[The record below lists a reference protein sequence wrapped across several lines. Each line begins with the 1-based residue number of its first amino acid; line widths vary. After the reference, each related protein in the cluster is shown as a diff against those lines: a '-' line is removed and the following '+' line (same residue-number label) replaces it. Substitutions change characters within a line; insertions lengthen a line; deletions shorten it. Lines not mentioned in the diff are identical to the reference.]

1 MPEVN
6 RTRTQW
12 RIVSV
17 FVLIVA
23 SLSCAAHAADTVTI
37 GGKPP
42 STIAAGTAYA
52 FTPTATDSAGKKLTY
67 TVTNKPAWAS
77 FNSATGKLSGT
88 PAAANVGKYSNIAIS
103 ASDGT
108 AYAMLWF
115 SITVQA
121 GSGGGG
127 GSGGT
132 LTITGSPPSSV
143 SAGSAYSF
151 TPTTTDAAGRT
162 ITFSVVNKPSWATFS
177 AKNGQLSGTP
187 ATANV
192 GTYSNIA
199 IAASDGSTSALLW
212 FSIKVNAA
220 GGGSPTVTITGT
232 PPASVAAGSGYS
244 FTPTAKDSAGKTLSF
259 SVTNKPSWAT
269 FSIATGQLSGT
280 PPSAQTDASITI
292 SASDGTASAALAPF
306 TISVTSAPAS
316 GSATLAWTDPTLNT
330 NGSAL
335 TNLAGIHIYY
345 GPSQSSMSS
354 MVTVASTTQTSY
366 TVTGLGTG
374 TWYFGATAYTTSG
387 TESAISQIGSKT
399 IQ

>member
-1 MPEVN
+1 MAEVR

-17 FVLIVA
+17 FVLVVA
-23 SLSCAAHAADTVTI
+23 SLSCAAYAADTVTI
-37 GGKPP
+37 SGKPP
-42 STIAAGTAYA
+42 STVAAGTAYA
-52 FTPTATDSAGKKLTY
+52 FTPTASDSAGRTLTY
-67 TVTNKPAWAS
+67 TVTNKPAWAT
-77 FNSATGKLSGT
+77 FNTATGKLSGT
-88 PAAANVGKYSNIAIS
+88 PAAANVGKYSDIAIG

-108 AYAMLWF
+108 ASAVLWF
-115 SITVQA
+115 SITVQS

-132 LTITGSPPSSV
+132 LTITGSPPSTV

-162 ITFSVVNKPSWATFS
+162 ITFSVVNKPAWATFS
-177 AKNGQLSGTP
+177 ARNGQLSGTP
-187 ATANV
+187 TAANV
-192 GTYSNIA
+192 GKYGNIA
-199 IAASDGSTSALLW
+199 IAAADGSTTALLW
-212 FSIKVNAA
+212 FSIAVTAA
-220 GGGSPTVTITGT
+220 SGGSSTVTITGT
-232 PPASVAAGSGYS
+232 PASSVVAGSAYS

-259 SVTNKPSWAT
+259 SVSNKPSWAS

-280 PPSAQTDASITI
+280 PASAQTDASITI

-306 TISVTSAPAS
+306 TINVSAAQTN

-345 GPSQSSMSS
+345 GTSQSAMTNV
-354 MVTVASTTQTSY
+354 VTVASTTQTSY

-387 TESAISQIGSKT
+387 TESSISQIGSKT
-399 IQ
+399 IP